1 MQTLSKVDLD
11 KLTRFR
17 KILNI
22 FRTLDSD
29 MTIGEIISLIE
40 IAKGMRKDGSG
51 PNITA
56 LAEVCDFPLSST
68 SRYTI
73 KMAGKTKSAFTDA
86 PLISNNRSP
95 LNDRMKELRLTPRGT
110 LVLNQLTDLME

>member
-1 MQTLSKVDLD
+1 MTTLSKQDID

-17 KILNI
+17 RILNI

-29 MTIGEIISLIE
+29 MTIGEIITIIE
-40 IAKGMRKDGSG
+40 IAKSMEKDGSG
-51 PNITA
+51 ITVTG
-56 LAEVCDFPLSST
+56 LSEVCDFPLSST

-73 KMAGKTKSAFTDA
+73 KLAGKTKSAFTDS

-95 LNDRMKELRLTPRGT
+95 TSDRTKELRLTPRGT

>member
-1 MQTLSKVDLD
+1 MITLSILDLD
-11 KLTRFR
+11 KLKRFR

-29 MTIGEIISLIE
+29 MTIGEVISLIE
-40 IAKGMRKDGSG
+40 IAMGMRKDGTGLTVTGLS
-51 PNITA
+51 
-56 LAEVCDFPLSST
+56 EVCDFPLSST

-73 KMAGKTKSAFTDA
+73 KLAGKTKSAFTDA

-95 LNDRMKELRLTPRGT
+95 VSDRTKELRLTPRGT